1 MLNITFLIGRFCARS
16 NYELDIKTFS
26 MTKKVKMN
34 AIEMTVSTT
43 DVCDITFGAEGK
55 SSLNK
60 TISIHYFIDLGR
72 GQHLF

>member
-1 MLNITFLIGRFCARS
+1 MLNITFSIGHFCTRS
-16 NYELDIKTFS
+16 NYEWDTKTFS
-26 MTKKVKMN
+26 LTKEVKMN

-60 TISIHYFIDLGR
+60 RISIHYFIDLGR